1 MGCGVI
7 IPNYDGFN
15 VTRSS
20 FAVFGVICVL
30 GVLFVRFCVPET
42 RGHSLEEIEAAGTN
56 HHKQVPVQQA
66 SH

>member
-1 MGCGVI
+1 MSQEAV
-7 IPNYDGFN
+7 
-15 VTRSS
+15 